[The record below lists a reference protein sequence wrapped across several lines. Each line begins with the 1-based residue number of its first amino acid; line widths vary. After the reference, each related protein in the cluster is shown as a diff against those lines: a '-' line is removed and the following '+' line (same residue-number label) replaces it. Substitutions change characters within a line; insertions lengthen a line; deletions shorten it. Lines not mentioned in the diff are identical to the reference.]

1 MGSDVKLSSRAEA
14 ILEMI
19 ARGYS
24 YERILAEHKELTY
37 LDLFAAAREVLD
49 VIKTDQAGLEKPAG
63 VKGKPARAGKK
74 WDEAED
80 KRLAELFRAG
90 EPVARIA
97 ELLERR
103 EFAIQARL
111 VKSGLLKSKDVP
123 GYRELV
129 ERKRKKDDPEAGSA
143 LR

>member
-49 VIKTDQAGLEKPAG
+49 VIKTDP
-63 VKGKPARAGKK
+63 GKK

-129 ERKRKKDDPEAGSA
+129 ERKRKKDDPEVGSA